1 MCALEAKIA
10 DSFVEL
16 LGDRV
21 FVVSDDLINTAAL
34 GVDRSDIDYDQL
46 QLELREV
53 LVRFA
58 CDVAESAVYKLENEQ

>member
-1 MCALEAKIA
+1 MSALEARIA

-16 LGDRV
+16 LSDRV
-21 FVVSDDLINTAAL
+21 SSVSDDLIMTAAL
-34 GVDRSDIDYDQL
+34 GVDRNDIDHDQL
-46 QLELREV
+46 QLELREA